1 MAYNSRWR
9 KSDIGSTPSY
19 IFNFSQNLSGPYFPN
34 IKTKELVLSDCK
46 KLYDSVNTDSAH
58 IWDIVQGKAGQE
70 RSNLKLSSRETH
82 NPKFNHL
89 SNEHDS
95 GT

>member
-1 MAYNSRWR
+1 M
-9 KSDIGSTPSY
+9 
-19 IFNFSQNLSGPYFPN
+19 
-34 IKTKELVLSDCK
+34 LSDCK